1 MKMVK
6 KETTQTL
13 LSVLLMPLFLLLKTP
28 QEQEVLRVMK
38 RKTKDSMIEAG
49 NFKFPGRT
57 KISY

>member
-1 MKMVK
+1 MVK

>member
-1 MKMVK
+1 MVK
-6 KETTQTL
+6 KENTQIL
-13 LSVLLMPLFLLLKTP
+13 LSILPMPLFLLLKTP

-38 RKTKDSMIEAG
+38 RKKKDSMIEAG